1 MNKLHLM
8 IGAVLASTWA
18 APSAADPIRERI
30 YPAPT
35 APLALGDLRGTA
47 EIVTARTADGLE
59 IKGISTPARAGMPT
73 LLVFHGNG
81 QSADRAR
88 RWLEPL
94 VAQGYGV
101 LAAGYRGYSGN
112 PGSPS
117 GAGLA
122 RDADAFYDHARVLA
136 NGGPLWIVG
145 HSLGGGV
152 ALALANRRPADAV
165 ITVGTFTRLRD
176 MAPRLARSLVP
187 NDYRNLEEVPR
198 LTLPFVLIHGA
209 LDQVVP
215 ASMGE
220 QLHRAAHGASR
231 TGASFILRDK
241 DHWPAGEALLPVFEA
256 LRQRLATGTWERGS
270 LPESVVLWPF
280 GQERPLGR

>member
-1 MNKLHLM
+1 MM
-8 IGAVLASTWA
+8 IAAALALSWTVPA
-18 APSAADPIRERI
+18 AADPIRERI

-35 APLALGDLRGTA
+35 APLALGDLQGTA
-47 EIVTARTADGLE
+47 EIVTVRTADGLE
-59 IKGISTPARAGMPT
+59 LRGVATPARGGMPT

-94 VAQGYGV
+94 VARGYGV

-117 GAGLA
+117 GTSLA
-122 RDADAFYDHARVLA
+122 KDADAFYARSRAMA

-152 ALALANRRPADAV
+152 ALSLANRQRADAV
-165 ITVGTFTRLRD
+165 ITIGTFTRLRD
-176 MAPRLARSLVP
+176 MAPRLVRALIP

-198 LTLPFVLIHGA
+198 LTSPYILIHGA
-209 LDQVVP
+209 RDQVVP
-215 ASMGE
+215 AGMGE
-220 QLHRAAHGASR
+220 QLHRAAQGAGRS
-231 TGASFILRDK
+231 GATFILRDQ
-241 DHWPAGEALLPVFEA
+241 DHWPGGEALLPVFETV
-256 LRQRLATGTWERGS
+256 RQRLGGGEWNAAALDRN
-270 LPESVVLWPF
+270 VVLWPF
-280 GQERPLGR
+280 GQERPLAR